1 MNDADR
7 TLIHTATEIGF
18 NGPAG
23 MFRSLRLSLLVFI
36 TNQDADSDI
45 LDLHRQDLVDTIALS
60 QTRLREE
67 C

>member
-7 TLIHTATEIGF
+7 TLIHTATDIGF
-18 NGPAG
+18 NGPGG

-36 TNQDADSDI
+36 TNQNADADI
-45 LDLHRQDLVDTIALS
+45 LDLHRQDLIETVALS
-60 QTRLREE
+60 QTRLRDE

>member
-7 TLIHTATEIGF
+7 TLIHTATDIGF
-18 NGPAG
+18 SSPGG

-36 TNQDADSDI
+36 TNQNADADI
-45 LDLHRQDLVDTIALS
+45 LDLHRQDLIETVALS

>member
-7 TLIHTATEIGF
+7 NLIHTATDIGF
-18 NGPAG
+18 NGPGG
-23 MFRSLRLSLLVFI
+23 MFRTLRLSLLVFI
-36 TNQDADSDI
+36 TNQNADADI
-45 LDLHRQDLVDTIALS
+45 LDLHRQDLIETVALS

>member
-7 TLIHTATEIGF
+7 TLIHTATDIGF
-18 NGPAG
+18 NGPGG

-36 TNQDADSDI
+36 TNQNADADI
-45 LDLHRQDLVDTIALS
+45 LDLHRQDLIQVVAQS
-60 QTRLREE
+60 QARLRDE

>member
-23 MFRSLRLSLLVFI
+23 MFRHLRLSLLVFI

>member
-18 NGPAG
+18 NGPGG
-23 MFRSLRLSLLVFI
+23 MFRTLRLSLLVFV
-36 TNQDADSDI
+36 TNQNADADI
-45 LDLHRQDLVDTIALS
+45 LDLHRQDLIQTVAVS